1 MSTHLPESGP
11 TGTWGFIGL
20 GEMGEPMVASLL
32 SHGVKVSAY
41 DRDPARV
48 RLSAA
53 RGALAGATVG
63 DVARGSDLVSVC
75 VRDAGQVE
83 AVVEAGLAEAA
94 SPSTIVLIHST
105 IGPRACRAIAT
116 RLATHGATVL
126 DAPVS
131 GMRMAA
137 AAGTLTFFV
146 GGPGQALERAR
157 TGLEAMGQAV
167 VHVGDVG
174 AGQVVKIAN
183 NAVAFVTAGIVNEVL
198 EIARK
203 AGVDDER
210 VVDALRRGSAR
221 SWVLENWAFLMSE
234 WARSQPGGAAAVR
247 DIVDKDL
254 TLARLTADEL
264 GLDARFA
271 SLAASVVPG
280 VLGPTR

>member
-1 MSTHLPESGP
+1 MSGRGDSER
-11 TGTWGFIGL
+11 WGFIGL

-32 SHGVKVSAY
+32 SHGVGVTAY

-53 RGALAGATVG
+53 RGALAGATVA
-63 DVARGSDLVSVC
+63 DVARSSDVVSVC

-105 IGPRACRAIAT
+105 IGASACRAVAT
-116 RLATHGATVL
+116 RLAACGAAVL

-137 AAGTLTFFV
+137 AAGALTFFV
-146 GGPGQALERAR
+146 GGPAEALERAR
-157 TGLEAMGQAV
+157 IGLEAMGRAV

-183 NAVAFVTAGIVNEVL
+183 NAVAFGTAGIVNEVL
-198 EIARK
+198 EIART

-221 SWVLENWAFLMSE
+221 SWVLENWAFLTSD
-234 WARSQPGGAAAVR
+234 WVRSQPGGAAAVR

-254 TLARLTADEL
+254 TLARVTADEL
-264 GLDARFA
+264 GVDARFA
-271 SLAASVVPG
+271 SLAAGIVPG
-280 VLGPTR
+280 VLGAER